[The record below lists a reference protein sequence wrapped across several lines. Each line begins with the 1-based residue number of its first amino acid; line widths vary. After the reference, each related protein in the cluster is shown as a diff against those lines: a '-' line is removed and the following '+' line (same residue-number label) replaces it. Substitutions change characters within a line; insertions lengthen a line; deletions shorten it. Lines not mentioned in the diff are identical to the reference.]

1 MFLYVV
7 FRLLLAI
14 LVRIQ
19 INTIIWIITKVTT
32 ILRCLSSVIS
42 SRSSLFSKTNEFRK
56 PFTNNNPQRGI
67 IIVCK
72 LPLADRYRPRIAPY
86 VGIYNACLVERVLTE
101 SMVNLVKNY
110 QKRIGPKL
118 KVSLNLFFRKITY
131 ERIKLKINEINEN

>member
-14 LVRIQ
+14 LIRIQ
-19 INTIIWIITKVTT
+19 MNTLIWIITKVTT
-32 ILRCLSSVIS
+32 ILRFLSSVIS
-42 SRSSLFSKTNEFRK
+42 CRSNLFSKSNEFRK
-56 PFTNNNPQRGI
+56 SFNDSNPQRGI

-101 SMVNLVKNY
+101 SMVSLVKNY

-131 ERIKLKINEINEN
+131 DRIKPKINEITEN